1 MRQILVDCFSE
12 AIDTTS
18 SEIANYKLKN
28 INHRLRI
35 TNHKSQIANYKLQTT
50 NYKLTYMRD
59 HIFET
64 SWHVSERM
72 CGRGSDWAGQLGL
85 RQLRLGLGMQGFG
98 RQERQEQLHS
108 KCTSTW
114 QNCPRVSFLGLL
126 THIMRDFPLD
136 CVRTL
141 GVVGAWEF
149 VEQQAAADR
158 LSGFQV
164 PRCFLGAAQ
173 VLSSRSGEQPSSR
186 LPGYQPGSPPR
197 SFIGILDT
205 KQSLG
210 QLFDWVYWWLTPLIS
225 QLQESCSTKKSLNNG
240 KCFAIILDEVTEGQH
255 RGGDAGVLGVVGGPG
270 QLRGH
275 QPWGRG
281 RRSHR
286 EAVRGGSRDRGQ
298 PRRLLV

>member
-1 MRQILVDCFSE
+1 MSNWHI
-12 AIDTTS
+12 
-18 SEIANYKLKN
+18 
-28 INHRLRI
+28 
-35 TNHKSQIANYKLQTT
+35 
-50 NYKLTYMRD
+50 RD

-72 CGRGSDWAGQLGL
+72 CVIGSDWAGQLGL

-98 RQERQEQLHS
+98 RQEQLHP
-108 KCTSTW
+108 KCSSTW
-114 QNCPRVSFLGLL
+114 QNCPYVSFPEFL
-126 THIMRDFPLD
+126 THIMRDFPWG

-205 KQSLG
+205 KLSLG
-210 QLFDWVYWWLTPLIS
+210 QLLNWCSCGWHPWSVNCKSRVPSRKIWTMENV
-225 QLQESCSTKKSLNNG
+225 LQ
-240 KCFAIILDEVTEGQH
+240 
-255 RGGDAGVLGVVGGPG
+255 
-270 QLRGH
+270 
-275 QPWGRG
+275 
-281 RRSHR
+281 
-286 EAVRGGSRDRGQ
+286 
-298 PRRLLV
+298 